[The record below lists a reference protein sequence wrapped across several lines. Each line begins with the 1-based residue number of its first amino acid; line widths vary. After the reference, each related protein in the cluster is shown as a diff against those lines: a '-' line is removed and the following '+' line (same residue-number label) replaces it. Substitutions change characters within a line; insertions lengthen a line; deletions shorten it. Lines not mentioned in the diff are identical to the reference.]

1 MSLTLFYIHTYYF
14 YSKFKFS
21 SLKHSAS
28 ISCMTPCI
36 WRKNYFTQHPK
47 SFLSWPQIYL
57 QNLSFTLQSL
67 NWAFF
72 SLIYNRFPKPFTCVH
87 TLLLGMPHQFI
98 SSCQKLTH
106 YPRPI
111 YKLPPCGIPWTNE
124 AHGICIASLIRI
136 FKHKAANQNSM
147 RVQDITIHNTLQ
159 SKVVELEAIMHGLQL
174 WHIYLH

>member
-1 MSLTLFYIHTYYF
+1 MSLTLFYIHIYCF

-47 SFLSWPQIYL
+47 PFLSWPQIYL
-57 QNLSFTLQSL
+57 QTCLSHFNHWTEH
-67 NWAFF
+67 FF
-72 SLIYNRFPKPFTCVH
+72 PLIYNRFPKPFTCVH

-98 SSCQKLTH
+98 SSCQKLTC

-124 AHGICIASLIRI
+124 AHGIYTASLIRI
-136 FKHKAANQNSM
+136 FKHKATNQNSM